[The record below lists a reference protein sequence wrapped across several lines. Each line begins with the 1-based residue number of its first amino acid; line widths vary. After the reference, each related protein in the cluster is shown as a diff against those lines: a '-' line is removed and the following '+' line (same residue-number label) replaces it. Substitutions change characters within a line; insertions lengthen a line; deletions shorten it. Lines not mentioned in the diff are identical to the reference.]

1 MKRTVGK
8 YTIWC
13 TEEEI
18 NVTNYFKHNFK
29 IETENSSP
37 VLIHAEELFLEF
49 AINLRYS
56 KDENQITE
64 TLKNIIRQREN
75 GINELKQLCSK

>member
-18 NVTNYFKHNFK
+18 NATNYFKYRFK

-37 VLIHAEELFLEF
+37 ILIYAEELFLEF

-56 KDENQITE
+56 EDENQIRN
-64 TLKNIIRQREN
+64 TLKDIVYNREYVL
-75 GINELKQLCSK
+75 NELRQLCSK

>member
-13 TEEEI
+13 TEKEI
-18 NVTNYFKHNFK
+18 NIENFFKHSFK
-29 IETENSSP
+29 IETEESSP
-37 VLIHAEELFLEF
+37 ILIYGEELFLEF

-56 KDENQITE
+56 EDENQIRN
-64 TLKNIIRQREN
+64 TLKDIVYNREYVL
-75 GINELKQLCSK
+75 NELKQLCTK

>member
-13 TEEEI
+13 ADVEI
-18 NVTNYFKHNFK
+18 NITNYFKYNVR

-37 VLIHAEELFLEF
+37 VLIYAEELFLEF
-49 AINLRYS
+49 AKNLRYS
-56 KDENQITE
+56 EDENQIRN
-64 TLKNIIRQREN
+64 TLKDIVYNREYVL
-75 GINELKQLCSK
+75 NELKQLCTK

>member
-13 TEEEI
+13 TDEEI
-18 NVTNYFKHNFK
+18 NATNYFKYNFK
-29 IETENSSP
+29 IEAENSNS
-37 VLIHAEELFLEF
+37 VLIYAEELFLKF

-56 KDENQITE
+56 KDENIIRD
-64 TLKNIIRQREN
+64 TLKDIVYNREYVL
-75 GINELKQLCSK
+75 NELKQLCFK